1 MPLAHL
7 DDADIYYKVRG
18 EGPPV
23 LGIMGFGL
31 DQRYWATQI
40 PPIIEHNS
48 FITFDNRGAGRST
61 GALVTTID
69 EMAHDALRLL
79 DHLEIEKATVFG
91 VSMGGAIAQRLVLD
105 NPDRVSALILGITW
119 ARPLE
124 FMRRQEELARL
135 VVDAG
140 GPKGLINASLVRMF
154 TPRFFEMGAEA
165 IDRLVASLDAPGAPD
180 MMAEEGLKA
189 QLEAIEKH
197 DTLGELPKIQCPTLV
212 FGGRMD
218 MMVPGFASEEIA
230 AAIPGA
236 RFQMFETGHGLM
248 IEEMQEVNELIGDFL
263 GTLR

>member
-7 DDADIYYKVRG
+7 DDADIYYKIRG

-31 DQRYWATQI
+31 DQRYWAAQI

-69 EMAHDALRLL
+69 EMAHDAIRLL
-79 DHLEIEKATVFG
+79 DHLEIEKTIVFG

-124 FMRRQEELARL
+124 FMRRQEGLARL
-135 VVDAG
+135 LVEAG
-140 GPKGLINASLVRMF
+140 GAKALVEASLVKMF
-154 TPRFFEMGAEA
+154 TPRFFEMGEEA
-165 IDRLVASLDAPGAPD
+165 IDRLVASLDAPGAPE
-180 MMAEEGLKA
+180 MMAQEGLHA

-197 DTLGELPKIQCPTLV
+197 DTLDELPKIQVPTLV
-212 FGGRMD
+212 FGGKMD
-218 MMVPGFASEEIA
+218 QMVPGFASEEIA

-236 RFQMFETGHGLM
+236 RFHMFETGHGAM
-248 IEEMQEVNELIGDFL
+248 IEEMQDVNELISDFL
-263 GTLR
+263 GSLR